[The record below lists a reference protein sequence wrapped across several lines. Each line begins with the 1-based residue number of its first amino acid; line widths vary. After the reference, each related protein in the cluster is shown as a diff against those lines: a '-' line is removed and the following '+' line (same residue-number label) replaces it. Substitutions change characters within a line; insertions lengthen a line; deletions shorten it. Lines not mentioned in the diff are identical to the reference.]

1 MRIIVIFMM
10 LAVAAIN
17 ASTMLGAMGAG
28 RETELSLLLTLFD
41 GTGDKRKTEGVL
53 EVVLLSLVR
62 GCVVTLRVPLADI
75 A

>member
-1 MRIIVIFMM
+1 MATFVSP
-10 LAVAAIN
+10 LLLVEG
-17 ASTMLGAMGAG
+17 SDVDG

-62 GCVVTLRVPLADI
+62 GCGVTLRVPLADI

>member
-1 MRIIVIFMM
+1 MSSLV
-10 LAVAAIN
+10 LVEG
-17 ASTMLGAMGAG
+17 SDVDG

-41 GTGDKRKTEGVL
+41 GTGDERKTEGVL

>member
-1 MRIIVIFMM
+1 MSSLV
-10 LAVAAIN
+10 LVEG
-17 ASTMLGAMGAG
+17 SDVDG

-41 GTGDKRKTEGVL
+41 VTGDERKTEGVL

>member
-1 MRIIVIFMM
+1 MATFVSS
-10 LAVAAIN
+10 LVLVEG
-17 ASTMLGAMGAG
+17 SDVDG
-28 RETELSLLLTLFD
+28 RETELSLLLTLLD

-62 GCVVTLRVPLADI
+62 GCGVTLRVPLADI